1 MQDLE
6 RIERLRSLSHRIDCA
21 LGIERIDWYRPL
33 TMRRMLSIDDW
44 YRPLTMRRMWSI
56 INDWLNFE
64 RTDLYLS
71 MDELRELE
79 DEVRL
84 SLNL

>member
-21 LGIERIDWYRPL
+21 LEIERIDWYS
-33 TMRRMLSIDDW
+33 M
-44 YRPLTMRRMWSI
+44 TMRRMWSI
-56 INDWLNFE
+56 NDWVNFM

>member
-6 RIERLRSLSHRIDCA
+6 RIERLRSISHRIDCA
-21 LGIERIDWYRPL
+21 LETERIGWYRPL
-33 TMRRMLSIDDW
+33 TMRRK
-44 YRPLTMRRMWSI
+44 WS

-71 MDELRELE
+71 MDQLRELE

>member
-6 RIERLRSLSHRIDCA
+6 RIERLRSLSHRLDCA
-21 LGIERIDWYRPL
+21 LGIERMDWYSITIMSR
-33 TMRRMLSIDDW
+33 MRRI
-44 YRPLTMRRMWSI
+44 WS
-56 INDWLNFE
+56 WVNFM
-64 RTDLYLS
+64 RTDLYRS
-71 MDELRELE
+71 NELRELE